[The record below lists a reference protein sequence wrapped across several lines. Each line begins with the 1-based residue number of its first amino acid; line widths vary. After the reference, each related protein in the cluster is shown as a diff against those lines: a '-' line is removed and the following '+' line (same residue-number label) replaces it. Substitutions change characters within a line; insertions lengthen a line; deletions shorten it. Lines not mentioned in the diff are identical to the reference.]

1 VLHGGAVT
9 VDGVKQI
16 IMVDDSDEDHEALAR
31 ALGKVA
37 PNCTLTRFE
46 GSRDLF
52 EHSPSPVPLIVLLDL
67 NLPGE
72 NGLRVLHRLRGHIAW
87 RVVPVV
93 IYSGSR
99 RPEDVA
105 AAYAGGAAGYFLK
118 RFDPAELL
126 PQVGAL
132 WTWWA
137 ETVQPPRA
145 FDFGASDS

>member
-1 VLHGGAVT
+1 MTTA
-9 VDGVKQI
+9 GVPLI

-31 ALGKVA
+31 ALGQVA
-37 PNCTLTRFE
+37 PECVLQRFE

-52 EHSPSPVPLIVLLDL
+52 EHSLVTVPLVVLLDL
-67 NLPGE
+67 NLPEE
-72 NGLRVLHRLRGHIAW
+72 NGLRVLHRLRSHATW

-93 IYSGSR
+93 IYSGSK
-99 RPEDVA
+99 RPQEIA

-118 RFDPAELL
+118 CFDPKELV

-132 WTWWA
+132 WAWWA

-145 FDFGASDS
+145 FDFAVPEP

>member
-1 VLHGGAVT
+1 MTAA
-9 VDGVKQI
+9 GVKQI
-16 IMVDDSDEDHEALAR
+16 VMVDDSDEDHEALAR

-37 PNCTLTRFE
+37 PHCTLTRFE
-46 GSRDLF
+46 GSHDLF
-52 EHSPSPVPLIVLLDL
+52 EHSLNTVPLIVLLDL
-67 NLPGE
+67 NLAGE
-72 NGLRVLHRLRGHIAW
+72 NGLRVLHRLRSNITW

-93 IYSGSR
+93 IYSGSK
-99 RPEDVA
+99 RPQDVA

-118 RFDPAELL
+118 RFDPKELL

-145 FDFGASDS
+145 FDFAAADS